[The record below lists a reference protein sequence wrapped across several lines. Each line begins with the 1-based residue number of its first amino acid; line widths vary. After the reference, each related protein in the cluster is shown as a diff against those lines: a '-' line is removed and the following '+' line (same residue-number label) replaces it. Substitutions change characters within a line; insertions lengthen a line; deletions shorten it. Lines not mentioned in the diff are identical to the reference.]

1 MNREAKIR
9 HRAASTIGAAQI
21 DRTQRGQVGEV
32 QKRPN
37 NYNGAS
43 LHFHLRPLVAARA
56 REGEVSPHQLH
67 PHPCYRV
74 TPRWMPDCAR
84 IVAGVPF
91 PTPDTRG
98 AEEPPLPLC
107 LM

>member
-56 REGEVSPHQLH
+56 REV
-67 PHPCYRV
+67 
-74 TPRWMPDCAR
+74 
-84 IVAGVPF
+84 
-91 PTPDTRG
+91 
-98 AEEPPLPLC
+98 
-107 LM
+107 

>member
-9 HRAASTIGAAQI
+9 HLAASTIGAAQI

-43 LHFHLRPLVAARA
+43 LTFTSARLLRLA
-56 REGEVSPHQLH
+56 REKCRCRHINFI
-67 PHPCYRV
+67 R
-74 TPRWMPDCAR
+74 
-84 IVAGVPF
+84 
-91 PTPDTRG
+91 TRASG
-98 AEEPPLPLC
+98 
-107 LM
+107 